1 MTPRTP
7 SSPSQDFLA
16 SHRWELHPM
25 AIPKPSRARSWSLF
39 PTSHS
44 RLCHRSFPEHITEVH
59 RTFVP
64 AIPLELEFPSR
75 FFRLEKVIFQSHLP
89 KPSLTC
95 RLIGGGG
102 LSSGFLQPSGTQCD
116 VTYFCGLR
124 QSGAGPALLQLYT
137 PSAQPRGGARGL
149 MGTAVGGEAGS
160 SCSFVFITLAS
171 ALRIGQPRLGQQ
183 LLRRGATPPDPTG
196 GQDLHSQPAKFEATQ
211 PGGPGVATPMAP
223 TLTLLGLDKT
233 LGHSLSI
240 GPRLKGTHLM
250 EEQIKAHRGVWLAQV
265 SHGESLSSAPPS
277 KAEHSTNSRASE
289 TKAQVSP

>member
-102 LSSGFLQPSGTQCD
+102 LSSGFPQPSGTQGD
-116 VTYFCGLR
+116 ETYFCGLR
-124 QSGAGPALLQLYT
+124 QSSALHTQCPAQGRCPRLDGNSCRGRGWLKLLLRLHHLSLSPANRTAQAAPAAPQT
-137 PSAQPRGGARGL
+137 WGHVPQPHRGSGSAQP
-149 MGTAVGGEAGS
+149 
-160 SCSFVFITLAS
+160 AS
-171 ALRIGQPRLGQQ
+171 
-183 LLRRGATPPDPTG
+183 
-196 GQDLHSQPAKFEATQ
+196 
-211 PGGPGVATPMAP
+211 
-223 TLTLLGLDKT
+223 
-233 LGHSLSI
+233 
-240 GPRLKGTHLM
+240 
-250 EEQIKAHRGVWLAQV
+250 QV
-265 SHGESLSSAPPS
+265 
-277 KAEHSTNSRASE
+277 
-289 TKAQVSP
+289 

>member
-1 MTPRTP
+1 MPPRTP
-7 SSPSQDFLA
+7 PSPSQDFLA

-171 ALRIGQPRLGQQ
+171 ALRIGQPRLRQQ
-183 LLRRGATPPDPTG
+183 LLRRGATSRPHRGSGST
-196 GQDLHSQPAKFEATQ
+196 QPA
-211 PGGPGVATPMAP
+211 
-223 TLTLLGLDKT
+223 
-233 LGHSLSI
+233 S
-240 GPRLKGTHLM
+240 
-250 EEQIKAHRGVWLAQV
+250 QV
-265 SHGESLSSAPPS
+265 
-277 KAEHSTNSRASE
+277 
-289 TKAQVSP
+289 